1 MPLPRPLAAQLDG
14 AQGARGQR
22 GFEWEI
28 CETWVNFRTS
38 YFMVQKHQGGN
49 FSSGGWWEMRILGAW
64 RMQLQL
70 ATFATVTPSLTA
82 AATLLTYFSRRYA
95 DFEIIYSTKERERD
109 MERGRKRRV
118 YRSRKSRVAWRVHA
132 SDEGSVSIITKRCP
146 LRCILRFVPLNNFCK
161 PCFQAAYCQD
171 VARPTFVDVAIRE
184 ALLMQRLKYVNK
196 FRISQTANFPKEN
209 SHKPY
214 GILAECLT
222 FRN

>member
-1 MPLPRPLAAQLDG
+1 
-14 AQGARGQR
+14 
-22 GFEWEI
+22 
-28 CETWVNFRTS
+28 
-38 YFMVQKHQGGN
+38 MVQKHQGGN

-196 FRISQTANFPKEN
+196 FRISQTANFPKEIPIN
-209 SHKPY
+209 HMAYWQSVWLLETKAKEKKLY
-214 GILAECLT
+214 LCT
-222 FRN
+222 